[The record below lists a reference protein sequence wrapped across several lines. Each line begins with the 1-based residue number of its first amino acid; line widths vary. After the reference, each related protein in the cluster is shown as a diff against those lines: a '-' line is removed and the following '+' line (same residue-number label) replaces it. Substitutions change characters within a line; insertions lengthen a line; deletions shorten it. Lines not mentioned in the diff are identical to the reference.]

1 MELKVIGTGSKGNAY
16 LLDDGQEA
24 LLIEC
29 GVGFMEIKKAIGFD
43 LSKISGCIMTH
54 EHKDHSRSINELMSA
69 GIDVWATEKTHEA
82 CGTTMHHRSC
92 ILKHH
97 QRVNIGSFKVMP
109 FDVKHDAVDPC
120 GFLISHADTGNI
132 LFITDSFY
140 CPYTFR
146 DLNNIIIEA
155 NYCPVIAKRKLSDME
170 FLRNRIIK
178 SHMSIDTCEDLLLA
192 NDLGKVNN
200 IVLIHLS
207 DSNSD
212 ENAFKL
218 RIEKSTGKK
227 VTVANNGLV
236 INLNKTPF

>member
-1 MELKVIGTGSKGNAY
+1 MWIPHKPYRYRKHTFHYGQFLLPNA
-16 LLDDGQEA
+16 
-24 LLIEC
+24 
-29 GVGFMEIKKAIGFD
+29 
-43 LSKISGCIMTH
+43 
-54 EHKDHSRSINELMSA
+54 
-69 GIDVWATEKTHEA
+69 
-82 CGTTMHHRSC
+82 
-92 ILKHH
+92 
-97 QRVNIGSFKVMP
+97 
-109 FDVKHDAVDPC
+109 
-120 GFLISHADTGNI
+120 
-132 LFITDSFY
+132 
-140 CPYTFR
+140 FR